1 VYRAKWEIMK
11 QRISSLPPPEKKPPH
26 WRDVLSTDRARL
38 SHRRTRMGIRSIA
51 VLLSEEHLDALCKL
65 EFLQPDQRASRTAIS
80 QALARYLNS
89 ALVVQFF
96 YTGWAQT
103 AREQRAKKSKPVR
116 ETPR

>member
-1 VYRAKWEIMK
+1 
-11 QRISSLPPPEKKPPH
+11 
-26 WRDVLSTDRARL
+26 
-38 SHRRTRMGIRSIA
+38 MGIRSIA
-51 VLLSEEHLDALCKL
+51 VLLNEEHLDALCKL

-80 QALARYLNS
+80 QGLARYLNS

-96 YTGWAQT
+96 YTRWAQT

>member
-1 VYRAKWEIMK
+1 MYRAKWEIMK
-11 QRISSLPPPEKKPPH
+11 ERISSLPPPEKKPPH

-96 YTGWAQT
+96 YTRWAQT
-103 AREQRAKKSKPVR
+103 AREERAKKSKPVR
-116 ETPR
+116 ETPP

>member
-1 VYRAKWEIMK
+1 MQPTFIPYRYV
-11 QRISSLPPPEKKPPH
+11 KPPH

-51 VLLSEEHLDALCKL
+51 VLLSDEHIDALCKL
-65 EFLQPDQRASRTAIS
+65 EFLQPDERASRTAIS

-96 YTGWAQT
+96 YTRWAQT
-103 AREQRAKKSKPVR
+103 AREARAKNRQHRPKPVR